1 MILVEKLRAGYEG
14 LEVLKGASL
23 RVDRGNALAL
33 IGRNGAGKT
42 TLLRSIMGY
51 LRPLSGR
58 ILLDGVDVTGWQ
70 PHRVAR
76 LGAAYVPQDFIV
88 FPQLTVEENLRL
100 AAVGGEGWDLARE
113 AFRLIPELEALSRR
127 RAGQMSGGEQRM
139 LAVARALASRPRI
152 LLLDE
157 PLTGLMPLVIRRIVE
172 SLARLK
178 EEGAAIL
185 IVEQNPHAVLGVVDK
200 VALMDEG
207 KIPWAIDAE
216 DARKRPETLGPVLG
230 LSG

>member
-1 MILVEKLRAGYEG
+1 MILVEELRAGYEG

-51 LRPLSGR
+51 LRPLTGR
-58 ILLDGVDVTGWQ
+58 ILLNGVDVTGWK

-76 LGAAYVPQDFIV
+76 LGVAYVPQDFIV

-100 AAVGGEGWDLARE
+100 AAVGGEGWDLSRE
-113 AFRLIPELEALSRR
+113 AFRLIPELEALRRR

-157 PLTGLMPLVIRRIVE
+157 PLTGLMPPVIRRIVE

-185 IVEQNPHAVLGVVDK
+185 IVEQNPHAVLEVVDK
-200 VALMDEG
+200 VALMDG
-207 KIPWAIDAE
+207 GRIPWAVDAE
-216 DARKRPETLGPVLG
+216 DARRRPEILGPVLG

>member
-1 MILVEKLRAGYEG
+1 MILVEELRAGYEG

-51 LRPLSGR
+51 LRPLTGR
-58 ILLDGVDVTGWQ
+58 ILIDGVDVTGWK

-76 LGAAYVPQDFIV
+76 LGVAYVPQDFIV

-100 AAVGGEGWDLARE
+100 AAAGGEGWDPSRE
-113 AFRLIPELEALSRR
+113 AFRLIPELEALRRR

-157 PLTGLMPLVIRRIVE
+157 PLTGLMPPVIRRIVN

-178 EEGAAIL
+178 EEGATIL
-185 IVEQNPHAVLGVVDK
+185 IVEQNPRPLLDAVDS
-200 VALMDEG
+200 VALMDSG
-207 KIPWAIDAE
+207 RISWVVDAE
-216 DARKRPETLGPVLG
+216 EAGRRPEILGPTFGV
-230 LSG
+230 S

>member
-1 MILVEKLRAGYEG
+1 
-14 LEVLKGASL
+14 
-23 RVDRGNALAL
+23 
-33 IGRNGAGKT
+33 
-42 TLLRSIMGY
+42 
-51 LRPLSGR
+51 
-58 ILLDGVDVTGWQ
+58 
-70 PHRVAR
+70 
-76 LGAAYVPQDFIV
+76 VPQDFIV

>member
-1 MILVEKLRAGYEG
+1 MILVEELRAGYEG

-51 LRPLSGR
+51 LRPLTGR
-58 ILLDGVDVTGWQ
+58 ILLNGVDVTGWK

-76 LGAAYVPQDFIV
+76 LGVAYVPQDFIV

-100 AAVGGEGWDLARE
+100 AAVGGEGWDLSRE
-113 AFRLIPELEALSRR
+113 AFRLIPELEALRRR

-157 PLTGLMPLVIRRIVE
+157 PLTGLMPPVIRRIVE

-178 EEGAAIL
+178 EEGATIL
-185 IVEQNPHAVLGVVDK
+185 IVEQNPHAVLEVVDK
-200 VALMDEG
+200 VALMDG
-207 KIPWAIDAE
+207 GRIPWAVDAE
-216 DARKRPETLGPVLG
+216 DARRRPEILGPVLG